1 MSHGDSPDGFV
12 FPPFIPPSA
21 ARPPAPPPAES
32 PAPAKRPLMP
42 WDLETPIVADSAAP
56 AAPPAAEPVPA
67 APAEEPAGEDLPWLE
82 LPEPAAAAM
91 EPAAAETDD
100 EDEEF
105 PEWLTW
111 DARAEADAEAELM
124 GTPPL
129 EGMEEFAPA
138 EDFAAEEPAPS
149 ASAEGADAVPF
160 AEEDAFLYGE
170 LPAPETA
177 EEESPRIADIADLE
191 LEPGYGFA
199 PEQEE
204 ETGYAAPAEAP
215 RGFAPEASEDPF
227 ARPEPESEAS
237 APAPFVADD
246 EAVMASEPDP
256 FTLAEIDATEAEEPA
271 EGAET
276 GAPQAAAGGES
287 AFDEVAARLE
297 EIARM
302 LRERP
307 DELLA
312 GRGDDPLAL
321 LVTGYVMGYGHG
333 RRG

>member
-21 ARPPAPPPAES
+21 ARPPAPPAADA
-32 PAPAKRPLMP
+32 PAPAARPRMP
-42 WDLETPIVADSAAP
+42 WDAETPIVAEPPAP
-56 AAPPAAEPVPA
+56 AAGPAAEPPYV

-82 LPEPAAAAM
+82 LPEPAAAAA
-91 EPAAAETDD
+91 EPAAAE
-100 EDEEF
+100 EPDEEF
-105 PEWLTW
+105 PDWLTW

-124 GTPPL
+124 GTPLL

-138 EDFAAEEPAPS
+138 EDFTAEEPAAPT
-149 ASAEGADAVPF
+149 AAEGAEAIPF

-170 LPAPETA
+170 LPALEAA
-177 EEESPRIADIADLE
+177 EEESPGIADVADLE

-199 PEQEE
+199 AENEE

-215 RGFAPEASEDPF
+215 HGFAPEASEDPF
-227 ARPEPESEAS
+227 ALPEPETD
-237 APAPFVADD
+237 APAPFVADE

-256 FTLAEIDATEAEEPA
+256 FTLAEIDATEADEPSVEA
-271 EGAET
+271 GSD
-276 GAPQAAAGGES
+276 APQAAAAGAS

-312 GRGDDPLAL
+312 GRGEDPLAL